1 MHTHALMSP
10 FTPIW
15 WKSILT
21 VIGIIVLVCSLP
33 YFWKS
38 LSHKRFAQIIGVL
51 LLLNIII
58 ENVYSWYLGTWT
70 LDNNLPLQLCSISGI
85 LSGLMLLNY
94 QYKWAELLYYWGL
107 TGGIHSLLTPEF
119 THGMEGYFFYGYFI
133 GHGGLLLAIFYMIFH
148 FKFRP
153 TPGSWWRAFLFTQM
167 LALGIGCINFVFNSN
182 YMYLCQPPIAENPLI
197 MGAWPWYLL
206 VFEALAIVHFG
217 LFYLPFKLRAKRNT

>member
-107 TGGIHSLLTPEF
+107 TGGIHSLLTPRI
-119 THGMEGYFFYGYFI
+119 Y
-133 GHGGLLLAIFYMIFH
+133 
-148 FKFRP
+148 
-153 TPGSWWRAFLFTQM
+153 
-167 LALGIGCINFVFNSN
+167 
-182 YMYLCQPPIAENPLI
+182 
-197 MGAWPWYLL
+197 PWYGRIFLL
-206 VFEALAIVHFG
+206 W
-217 LFYLPFKLRAKRNT
+217 LFYWAWWTAFSHLLYDLSFQI